1 MAYDFEGDSK
11 GSEASS
17 STAITVQLQIF
28 QINKK
33 QTERPKTNVVAC

>member
-17 STAITVQLQIF
+17 STASTVQLQIF
-28 QINKK
+28 QINKNK
-33 QTERPKTNVVAC
+33 TERPKTNVIVC